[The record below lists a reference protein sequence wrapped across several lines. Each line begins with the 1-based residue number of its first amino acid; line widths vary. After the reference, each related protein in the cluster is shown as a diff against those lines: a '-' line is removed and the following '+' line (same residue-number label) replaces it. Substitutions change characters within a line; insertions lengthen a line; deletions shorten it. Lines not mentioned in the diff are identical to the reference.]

1 MKPITVSTNTLT
13 KFPKR
18 KNRFPK
24 GIKKGIK
31 ELPKEL
37 NEFPEGVNEF
47 PEGKGK
53 FPKATNEFPKGT
65 SGFPEGR
72 ASLHVWRWLLILLV
86 VQFGPVARLRAEPE
100 NPSAL
105 LQKADRLDDTDH
117 FLEAITLLKD
127 LEKSDPRN
135 VEILYR
141 ISRVDSDLVDDLPDD
156 AKKKGYDY
164 AVESVAYAKKAMEA
178 DPKSSEAHLA
188 AAIAYGVMTDF
199 VDDRTKMEYSKIIK
213 AGAEKAIELDPKND
227 YAYLVLARWNF
238 EMTQLNPILKGIA
251 ELLYGQMPPASQ
263 EKALEDFQKAVD
275 LAPDKMI
282 HHFCYGEALAR
293 LGRKAEARAEYQKV
307 LRLAPTCREER
318 GYQQKASSA
327 LKTLGR

>member
-1 MKPITVSTNTLT
+1 VSTNTLT
-13 KFPKR
+13 KFPERNKKFQKR
-18 KNRFPK
+18 SK
-24 GIKKGIK
+24 
-31 ELPKEL
+31 
-37 NEFPEGVNEF
+37 
-47 PEGKGK
+47 
-53 FPKATNEFPKGT
+53 EFPKGLAV
-65 SGFPEGR
+65 FPKGNVKFAEGRIEFPGGR
-72 ASLHVWRWLLILLV
+72 ASLDFWRWLLILLA

-105 LQKADRLDDTDH
+105 LQKADRLDDSDH
-117 FLEAITLLKD
+117 FLEAITILKG

-164 AVESVAYAKKAMEA
+164 AVESVAYAKKAVEA
-178 DPKSSEAHLA
+178 DPESSEAHLA

-213 AGAEKAIELDPKND
+213 AEAEKAIELDPKND

-263 EKALEDFQKAVD
+263 EKALEDFQKAVE

-282 HHFCYGEALAR
+282 HHFCYAEALAR

-307 LRLAPTCREER
+307 LRLTATCREER
-318 GYQQKASSA
+318 GYQQKASSG